1 MFNPLDG
8 PSAQIKLT
16 GVGTVTPVEVK
27 VGAQPLSERQVITMQ
42 PTGNMKVY
50 FADSSGAAPS
60 AATVLAN
67 GLDHFKST
75 KETYEAGEKQKVYVL
90 AASGTIDV
98 VIVERA

>member
-1 MFNPLDG
+1 MFQPLDG
-8 PSAQIKLT
+8 PAVQTKITS
-16 GVGTVTPVEVK
+16 VGTVTPVEVK
-27 VGAQPLSERQVITMQ
+27 VGASALTDRQVITLQ

-50 FADSSGAAPS
+50 FSDGTTPS

-67 GLDHFKST
+67 GLDHAKNA
-75 KETYEAGEKQKVYVL
+75 KESYEAGERQKVFIL